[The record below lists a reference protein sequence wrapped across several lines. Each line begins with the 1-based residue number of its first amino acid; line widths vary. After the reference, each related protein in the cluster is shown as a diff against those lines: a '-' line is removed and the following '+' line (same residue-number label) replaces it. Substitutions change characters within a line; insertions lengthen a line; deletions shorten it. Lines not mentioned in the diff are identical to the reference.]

1 MAPWIN
7 LIGFVVRA
15 VRGRG
20 GLYVYGLRHCCMRV
34 IVAAQQAKNTHTYTP
49 AFVWF
54 LSQASPKHA
63 RTERNGKSLS
73 FVLFIYLFVRLSS
86 LPAVL
91 SETAS
96 WRELLGLGPRSSR
109 LDVLGGAVIDLV
121 LFKVGSLARHVH
133 VVGIL
138 RMAAVGKD
146 GVVGS
151 SVARVHRKPSFLGGA
166 VGVNQQL
173 DVLGRSDH
181 SRQGSVEIVEVGLGG
196 AVASTIVGSSS
207 AAHGR

>member
-1 MAPWIN
+1 MYMDCAIAACVSSWLRSKQRTLLHIH
-7 LIGFVVRA
+7 LCLFGFSHKQVPSM
-15 VRGRG
+15 
-20 GLYVYGLRHCCMRV
+20 H
-34 IVAAQQAKNTHTYTP
+34 
-49 AFVWF
+49 
-54 LSQASPKHA
+54 
-63 RTERNGKSLS
+63 ERNGKSLS